1 MKFGYTVALN
11 KSLLLNSEESVLF
24 FTATKS
30 ANSNSQE
37 SDLTMYAMK
46 IVI

>member
-1 MKFGYTVALN
+1 MKLGYIVALI
-11 KSLLLNSEESVLF
+11 KSLLLNSTESILF

-30 ANSNSQE
+30 ENGNSQE